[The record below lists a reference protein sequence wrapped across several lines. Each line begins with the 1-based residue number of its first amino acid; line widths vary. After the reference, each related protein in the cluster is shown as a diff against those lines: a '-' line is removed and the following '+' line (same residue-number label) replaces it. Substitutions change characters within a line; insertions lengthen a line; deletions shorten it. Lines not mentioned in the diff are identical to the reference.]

1 MKELVN
7 RWFSA
12 CVLLIAIAS
21 PGDILVAENPPESA
35 FGFQIGHAVEEHV
48 RSSKLAILPLGSV
61 EYHGPSGPPL
71 TDSIIAEGIAG
82 ELADQLSASL
92 LPVLHYTHSPS
103 HTDVFAGTV
112 SVRPEVV
119 TLLLED
125 VLRSLFTK
133 GFDKVLIL
141 NGHDG
146 NIGPARGAISRAT
159 RQIKGS
165 QAILVS
171 WWETLPAPEVEALNL
186 FASGNGG
193 HGHGGPLELSVAAVY
208 APRSVEAGKGPDLP
222 ALEFDIGF
230 PFYLEKSD
238 VTGWPGYSGKLS
250 EIDALKGRKLA
261 DIAVSKISGLV
272 KHWLE
277 NDDKPG
283 SW

>member
-1 MKELVN
+1 MKKRFG
-7 RWFSA
+7 RWFSVCA
-12 CVLLIAIAS
+12 LSIAFVS
-21 PGDILVAENPPESA
+21 PGDAQAAENPSEPA
-35 FGFQIGHAVEEHV
+35 FGFQIGHAIEKHV
-48 RSSKLAILPLGSV
+48 QLSKLAILPLGSV

-71 TDSIIAEGIAG
+71 TDSIIAGGIAK
-82 ELADQLSASL
+82 ELAEQLSASL

-103 HTDVFAGTV
+103 HTDVFAGTI

-119 TLLLED
+119 TMLLED
-125 VLRSLFTK
+125 VLRSLFVK
-133 GFDKVLIL
+133 GFDKVLVL

-146 NIGPARGAISRAT
+146 NIGPARGAISKVT
-159 RQIKGS
+159 REIEGS

-171 WWETLPAPEVEALNL
+171 WWETLPTPEVEALKL

-193 HGHGGPLELSVAAVY
+193 HGHGGPLELSVAAAY
-208 APRSVEAGKGPDLP
+208 APHSVEAGKGQDLP
-222 ALEFDIGF
+222 AIEFDFGF

-250 EIDALKGRKLA
+250 EIDAAKGRTLA
-261 DIAVSKISGLV
+261 DIAISKIAALV
-272 KHWLE
+272 RYWLE